1 MRFSSR
7 FPLIS
12 TLELAVWL
20 VIAAFAVGLMPVASA
35 EAVKMKPVKTSSD
48 RRYEAFAD
56 GTIHDK
62 NTGLMWMSNDYWQM
76 EHQWVNWYTAIEYA
90 QRMNNK
96 NFAGYSDWRLPTVEE
111 ASSLYER
118 RKRNTDKDGD
128 KIFIDRTFPK
138 GAGWST
144 WTSEEKQN
152 KALIVSFKDEGGK
165 SYQDK
170 IAATDAFLRL
180 VRGPISQK

>member
-7 FPLIS
+7 F
-12 TLELAVWL
+12 L
-20 VIAAFAVGLMPVASA
+20 VIFILCFLSVTYIFGTISAFCA
-35 EAVKMKPVKTSSD
+35 ELVKTKPTIISSD
-48 RRYEAFAD
+48 KRFEGFSD
-56 GTIHDK
+56 GTTLDK
-62 NTGLMWMSNDYWQM
+62 KTGLMWMSKDYWQM
-76 EHQWVNWYTAIEYA
+76 EHKWVNWYTANEYA

-96 NFAGYSDWRLPTVEE
+96 KFAGRNDWRLPTAKE

-128 KIFIDRTFPK
+128 KIFIDRVFPK

-144 WTSEEKQN
+144 WTKEEKQN
-152 KALIVSFKDEGGK
+152 KAIVVSFKDEGGN

-170 IAATDAFLRL
+170 ITATDAFLRL
-180 VRGPISQK
+180 VCGPIS

>member
-1 MRFSSR
+1 MRFR
-7 FPLIS
+7 FCTPMILFMWLIS
-12 TLELAVWL
+12 ANFTIDRTPVFGADLAKSTL
-20 VIAAFAVGLMPVASA
+20 IT
-35 EAVKMKPVKTSSD
+35 TSSD
-48 RRYEAFAD
+48 KRYEKFSD
-56 GTIHDK
+56 GTIFDK
-62 NTGLMWMSNDYWQM
+62 TTGLMWMSNDYWQM
-76 EHQWVNWYTAIEYA
+76 EHKWVNWYTANEYA

-96 NFAGYSDWRLPTVEE
+96 KFAGHSDWRLPTVKE

-128 KIFIDRTFPK
+128 KIFIDRMFPK

-144 WTSEEKQN
+144 WTKEEKQN

-170 IAATDAFLRL
+170 ITATDAFLRL
-180 VRGPISQK
+180 VRRVMP

>member
-1 MRFSSR
+1 MRFRSR
-7 FPLIS
+7 TLMISIMWLIS
-12 TLELAVWL
+12 ANFAIDATPVFSADL
-20 VIAAFAVGLMPVASA
+20 VQTKL
-35 EAVKMKPVKTSSD
+35 VKTSSYK
-48 RRYEAFAD
+48 RYEKFSD
-56 GTIHDK
+56 GTIFDK
-62 NTGLMWMSNDYWQM
+62 TTGLMWMSNDYWQM
-76 EHQWVNWYTAIEYA
+76 EHKWVNWYTANEYA

-96 NFAGYSDWRLPTVEE
+96 KFAGHSDWRLPTVKE

-128 KIFIDRTFPK
+128 KIFIDRMFPK

-144 WTSEEKQN
+144 WTKEEKQN

-170 IAATDAFLRL
+170 ITATDAFLRL
-180 VRGPISQK
+180 VRGPIS